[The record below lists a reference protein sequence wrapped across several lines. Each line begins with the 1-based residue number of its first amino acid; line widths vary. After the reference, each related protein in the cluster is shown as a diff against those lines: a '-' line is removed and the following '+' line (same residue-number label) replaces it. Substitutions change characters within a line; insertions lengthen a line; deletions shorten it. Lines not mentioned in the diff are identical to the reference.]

1 MQGEEGANA
10 GTLPVV
16 VAVAD
21 VDGTKHGEEEEEEEE
36 EEEVGAV
43 VVEDG
48 GRGGCLAMT
57 SAAAELG

>member
-1 MQGEEGANA
+1 MQDEEGANA

-21 VDGTKHGEEEEEEEE
+21 VDGTKHEEEEEEE

-43 VVEDG
+43 AVEDG
-48 GRGGCLAMT
+48 GRDGCLAMT